1 MLRFNKKLIEGTE
14 SCAPG
19 PPDVERLSTSKRV
32 SVQIGSRAVPLFPS
46 PPVMGSKNSPWTG
59 LILERHHHGTVAIP
73 EHDHATFCLHL
84 QTSRTAALDWH
95 SSGKTGH
102 VTSGAGNLIFLV
114 PGTRDSLLWHGDS
127 QRIVASIDPLL
138 MRDSAEQIGLRSLCD
153 FETCWSFEDM
163 QLAHLL
169 TEMDREMA
177 SSWAMGSLY
186 GDLLSMSLSIALIKK
201 YGRLSSLSVSVKGG
215 LSRPRLKQVRDYI
228 DENLHRDLRLK
239 DLAALTGLSVFHFAR
254 SFRESSGLTPYHYIV
269 QRRVDRAKSLL
280 LQPEWTIEQVASAAG
295 FSGGSQFSRIFR
307 QTTGVTPST
316 WRRTPYS
323 QFPSCLIG

>member
-1 MLRFNKKLIEGTE
+1 M

-19 PPDVERLSTSKRV
+19 PADGESLSTSKRV
-32 SVQIGSRAVPLFPS
+32 SVLIGSRPVPLFPS
-46 PPVMGSKNSPWTG
+46 HPVMGSKHSPWAG

-84 QTSRTAALDWH
+84 QTSRTAAMDWH

-102 VTSGAGNLIFLV
+102 VRSGAGNLIFLV
-114 PGTRDSLLWHGDS
+114 PGTRDSLLWHGHS
-127 QRIVASIDPLL
+127 QRIVASIDPSLL
-138 MRDSAEQIGLRSLCD
+138 RDAAEQIGLRSLCD
-153 FETCWSFEDM
+153 FETCWSFEDK

-186 GDLLSMSLSIALIKK
+186 GELLSMSLSIALIKK
-201 YGRLSSLSVSVKGG
+201 YGRVSSVSVPLRGG

-239 DLAALTGLSVFHFAR
+239 DIAALAGLSLFHFAR
-254 SFRESSGLTPYHYIV
+254 SFRESSGVTLHQYIV
-269 QRRVDRAKSLL
+269 QRRVDRAKLL
-280 LQPEWTIEQVASAAG
+280 LLKPEWTIEQVASASG

-307 QTTGVTPST
+307 QTTGATPRT
-316 WRRTPYS
+316 WRRTT
-323 QFPSCLIG
+323 